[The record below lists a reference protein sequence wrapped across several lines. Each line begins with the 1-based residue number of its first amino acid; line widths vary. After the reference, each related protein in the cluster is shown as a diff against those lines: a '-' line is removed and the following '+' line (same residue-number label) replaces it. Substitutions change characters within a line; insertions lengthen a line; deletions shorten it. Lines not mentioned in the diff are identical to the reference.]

1 MRLIT
6 YALWGNNPKYNVGAI
21 KNAESAL
28 ELYPGW
34 LCRFYCASDVPKQ
47 TIEKLSLFSNTEI
60 VQTNEDSN
68 WKYSVNR
75 FLPISED
82 GIERIISRDTDS
94 RITKREVDAVNTWIL
109 SDKSAHVMRDHPYHG
124 SFPVLAGMFG
134 IKNGVI
140 KNVKALLNLAQQ
152 IPEQYH
158 YDQIFLQNYIWPYIE
173 KDVIIHDEFFTN
185 NPFPTKRNKSEYV
198 GQPFNED
205 DTPCFPEHSHM
216 VNK

>member
-205 DTPCFPEHSHM
+205 DAPCFPEHSHM